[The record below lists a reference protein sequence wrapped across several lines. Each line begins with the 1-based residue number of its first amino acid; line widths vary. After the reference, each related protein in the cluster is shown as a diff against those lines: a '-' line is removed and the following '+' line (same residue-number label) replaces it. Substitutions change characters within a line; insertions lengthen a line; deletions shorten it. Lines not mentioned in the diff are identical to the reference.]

1 MNLLV
6 TFDKKLKTLKK
17 FEFIGLFFIRIYLAY
32 IFWIHGNSKLTE
44 VEQFSSFLGSLD
56 IPFPDIVVWILI
68 TSELVGALLLLVGLF
83 VRWVTLPL
91 LTPMILA
98 IFFVNWENGWS
109 YENNGV
115 ELLVTYSI
123 LLIVLLFSGAGKYL
137 SLDYWVSSKR

>member
-17 FEFIGLFFIRIYLAY
+17 FEFIGLFFIRLYLAY

>member
-17 FEFIGLFFIRIYLAY
+17 FEFIGLFFIRLYLAY

-91 LTPMILA
+91 LTPMIGHMR
-98 IFFVNWENGWS
+98 IME
-109 YENNGV
+109 
-115 ELLVTYSI
+115 
-123 LLIVLLFSGAGKYL
+123 
-137 SLDYWVSSKR
+137 